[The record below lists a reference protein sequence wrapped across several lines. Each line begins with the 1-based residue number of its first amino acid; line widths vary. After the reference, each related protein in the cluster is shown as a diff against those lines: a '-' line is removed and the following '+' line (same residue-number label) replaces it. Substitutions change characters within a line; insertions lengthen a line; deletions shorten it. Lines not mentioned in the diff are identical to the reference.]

1 MKELFINIITM
12 AVLAVSLGYL
22 WTIALTTIN

>member
-1 MKELFINIITM
+1 MKELLINIITM

-22 WTIALTTIN
+22 WAVALTTIN

>member
-22 WTIALTTIN
+22 WAVALTTIN

>member
-1 MKELFINIITM
+1 MKNLIINTVTM

-22 WTIALTTIN
+22 WAVALTQVN